1 MGSSPCRRTNPVSQ
15 WSLCLFHLWTR
26 SACNAAGHLYATI
39 AQVAEH
45 LPFKQ
50 GVVGSNP
57 ACRTNRY
64 SLLYLLSASKCV
76 TCNPCLSPIFQFPR
90 SRGRRLKPIYFWEIS
105 VLLSSRPSP
114 VTRGVVLS
122 ICGGIF
128 MKIRKSNK
136 ITHRIEQL
144 SNLENCRNQ

>member
-1 MGSSPCRRTNPVSQ
+1 MDGDVGSSPCRRTNPVSQ

-76 TCNPCLSPIFQFPR
+76 TCNPCLSPIFSIPALTGAAIETNLLLGNIGLTVFAPLAR
-90 SRGRRLKPIYFWEIS
+90 NEGRCPIHLWRNFYENQ
-105 VLLSSRPSP
+105 
-114 VTRGVVLS
+114 
-122 ICGGIF
+122 
-128 MKIRKSNK
+128 KI
-136 ITHRIEQL
+136 Q
-144 SNLENCRNQ
+144 